1 MKSCPTTNA
10 QGFEPLTS
18 QLGIVRPSNACWR
31 LTVVR
36 LQVTDWQSKCRAD
49 CNGDVKLGHAFAP
62 TPVKYST
69 QSGILHRRYRTVL
82 NNFTSKQMSVNTSNK
97 PQFTHTH
104 THTHTNKYNRSNGR
118 SPVYMPGRQ
127 LHFKHTNFI
136 TSYCNQQSL
145 LELRQ

>member
-104 THTHTNKYNRSNGR
+104 TRTNTTVLMAGLQSTCQEDNCISNT
-118 SPVYMPGRQ
+118 Q
-127 LHFKHTNFI
+127 
-136 TSYCNQQSL
+136 TSSHLIAINNLC
-145 LELRQ
+145 